1 MRFPHRSPLYV
12 PAVLRRIATAAAA
25 LACLC
30 GPSLLISGPL
40 LERMQARSN
49 ARLAPRV
56 AAVPQYLP
64 WTPGRAARVSQG
76 NHGRRTHLGDRS
88 AYAWDFVLRLGSEVV
103 AGIAG
108 VVETTGEGCRA
119 TDSRSCNDGAGN
131 FVRLRVADGTC
142 AGFYHLTAV
151 SVREGDRVLV
161 GQAIG
166 TSGSSGNSNG
176 PHLHYER
183 QDCDSLRS
191 LETTFYEVA
200 KPLEG
205 QTVVSGVPRP
215 G

>member
-1 MRFPHRSPLYV
+1 M
-12 PAVLRRIATAAAA
+12 
-25 LACLC
+25 
-30 GPSLLISGPL
+30 
-40 LERMQARSN
+40 
-49 ARLAPRV
+49 
-56 AAVPQYLP
+56 
-64 WTPGRAARVSQG
+64 
-76 NHGRRTHLGDRS
+76 
-88 AYAWDFVLRLGSEVV
+88 
-103 AGIAG
+103 
-108 VVETTGEGCRA
+108 
-119 TDSRSCNDGAGN
+119 
-131 FVRLRVADGTC
+131 
-142 AGFYHLTAV
+142 
-151 SVREGDRVLV
+151 LV